1 MAINKAWCTGVNALM
16 EWFDDHAEQPYYSVW
31 RGRNLSFSWNNDDME
46 AGRLKLLNDISFAEH
61 NNVSEVLTLKLHNKK
76 DKSGYITSSTPT
88 YGSLDFRPSPMEQ
101 QSYGVSVPNAA
112 NSYAMEK
119 ILDKLNVLESRIAG
133 YESMEDDFEEEEK
146 PLSPINAMLNNPE
159 IQQALVSGV
168 MGMIGSFLGNSGT
181 VKSLAG
187 ADDQNEAIELLN
199 VLMNKGVT
207 VDHLRKLSEMS
218 DAKLKSLLLML

>member
-46 AGRLKLLNDISFAEH
+46 AGRLKLLNDISFAEQ

-101 QSYGVSVPNAA
+101 MNYGVSVPHSSN
-112 NSYAMEK
+112 NYAMEK

-133 YESMEDDFEEEEK
+133 YESMEEDHDEEEK
-146 PLSPINAMLNNPE
+146 PLSPINAMLNNPD
-159 IQQALVSGV
+159 IQQALVTGIL
-168 MGMIGSFLGNSGT
+168 GMVGGLFGGAAH

-187 ADDQNEAIELLN
+187 AEDQHEAIELLN

-207 VDHLRKLSEMS
+207 VDHLRKLADMS

>member
-168 MGMIGSFLGNSGT
+168 MGMIGSLLGNSGT

>member
-46 AGRLKLLNDISFAEH
+46 AGRLKLLNDITFAEH

-101 QSYGVSVPNAA
+101 SMGYGVSVPHATN
-112 NSYAMEK
+112 NYAMEK
-119 ILDKLNVLESRIAG
+119 ILDKLNVLESKIAG
-133 YESMEDDFEEEEK
+133 YESMDDDFIEEK
-146 PLSPINAMLNNPE
+146 PQSPINAMLNNPE
-159 IQQALVSGV
+159 IQQALVTGLLGLVGGLFQGSGV
-168 MGMIGSFLGNSGT
+168 
-181 VKSLAG
+181 VKNLAG

-199 VLMNKGVT
+199 ILLNKGVT
-207 VDHLRKLSEMS
+207 VDHLRKLTEMS
-218 DAKLKSLLLML
+218 DLKLKNLLLML

>member
-46 AGRLKLLNDISFAEH
+46 AGRLKLLNDITFAEH

-101 QSYGVSVPNAA
+101 QVYGVSVPHAN

-119 ILDKLNVLESRIAG
+119 ILDKLNILESKIAG

-159 IQQALVSGV
+159 IHQALVSGV
-168 MGMIGSFLGNSGT
+168 MGMLGNLLGNSGT

-187 ADDQNEAIELLN
+187 ADDQNEAIDLLN
-199 VLMNKGVT
+199 VLLNKGVT

-218 DAKLKSLLLML
+218 EPKLKSLLLML

>member
-46 AGRLKLLNDISFAEH
+46 AGRLKLLNDITFAEH

-101 QSYGVSVPNAA
+101 QVYGVSVPNTA

-119 ILDKLNVLESRIAG
+119 ILDKLNVLESKIAG
-133 YESMEDDFEEEEK
+133 YESMDDDFEEEEK

-168 MGMIGSFLGNSGT
+168 MGMIGSLLGNSGT

-187 ADDQNEAIELLN
+187 ADDQNEAIDLLN
-199 VLMNKGVT
+199 VLLNKGVT

-218 DAKLKSLLLML
+218 DTKLKSLLLML

>member
-46 AGRLKLLNDISFAEH
+46 AGRLKLLNDITFAEH

-88 YGSLDFRPSPMEQ
+88 YGSVDFRPSPMEQ
-101 QSYGVSVPNAA
+101 QVYGVSVPNTA

-119 ILDKLNVLESRIAG
+119 ILDKLNVLESKIAG
-133 YESMEDDFEEEEK
+133 YESMDDDFEEEEK

-168 MGMIGSFLGNSGT
+168 MGMIGSLLGNSGT

-187 ADDQNEAIELLN
+187 ADDQNEAIDLLN
-199 VLMNKGVT
+199 VLLNKGVT

-218 DAKLKSLLLML
+218 DTKLKSLLLML

>member
-1 MAINKAWCTGVNALM
+1 
-16 EWFDDHAEQPYYSVW
+16 
-31 RGRNLSFSWNNDDME
+31 
-46 AGRLKLLNDISFAEH
+46 
-61 NNVSEVLTLKLHNKK
+61 
-76 DKSGYITSSTPT
+76 
-88 YGSLDFRPSPMEQ
+88 MEQ
-101 QSYGVSVPNAA
+101 SMGYGVSVPHATN
-112 NSYAMEK
+112 NYAMEK
-119 ILDKLNVLESRIAG
+119 ILDKLNVLESKIAG

-168 MGMIGSFLGNSGT
+168 MGMLGSLLGNSGT

-199 VLMNKGVT
+199 VLLNKGVT

-218 DAKLKSLLLML
+218 DTKLKSLLLML

>member
-119 ILDKLNVLESRIAG
+119 ILDKLNVLESKIAG

>member
-101 QSYGVSVPNAA
+101 QSYGVSVPTAA

-119 ILDKLNVLESRIAG
+119 ILDKLNVLESKIAG
-133 YESMEDDFEEEEK
+133 YESMDDDFEEEEK

-168 MGMIGSFLGNSGT
+168 MGMIGSLLGNSGT

-207 VDHLRKLSEMS
+207 VDHLRKLSDMS

>member
-133 YESMEDDFEEEEK
+133 YESMEDDYEEEEK